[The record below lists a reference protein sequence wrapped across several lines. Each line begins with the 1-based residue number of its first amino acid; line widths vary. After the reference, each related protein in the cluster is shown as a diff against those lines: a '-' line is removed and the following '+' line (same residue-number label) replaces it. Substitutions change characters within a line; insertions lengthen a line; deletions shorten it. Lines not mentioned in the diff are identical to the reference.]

1 MFGELK
7 FKGELDDDSKPVE
20 LKEEKRRE
28 VKWGLKRRKMRLR
41 LWVVLV
47 VEVKPNL
54 FSGEAERFFLKML
67 VGTGILSPLVS
78 SRLLPCLEEA
88 WPVILQ
94 AAALDAVPMNSDGKG
109 YSRTAAENNIWI

>member
-1 MFGELK
+1 MKASNIPNNTVHEEGPPMS
-7 FKGELDDDSKPVE
+7 DSVSP
-20 LKEEKRRE
+20 L
-28 VKWGLKRRKMRLR
+28 LQQTC
-41 LWVVLV
+41 
-47 VEVKPNL
+47 NC
-54 FSGEAERFFLKML
+54 
-67 VGTGILSPLVS
+67 TGILSPLVS